1 MCRFHTY
8 RKMLAGRSPNY
19 RQEIVNM
26 LRERHC
32 HNSLARLEMA
42 RAALLTLKM
51 QLTSDP
57 SLNIKAAIQ
66 QTIGRL
72 ETAPRRQGV

>member
-1 MCRFHTY
+1 
-8 RKMLAGRSPNY
+8 MLAGKSTNY
-19 RQEIVNM
+19 RQEIVKM
-26 LRERHC
+26 LRNRHC

-51 QLTSDP
+51 QLNSDP
-57 SLNIKAAIQ
+57 SLNLKATIQ

-72 ETAPRRQGV
+72 ENQ